1 MASYETGQESGWAP
15 AITARRKTLMQRLG
29 LGCLAALSMN
39 PLVGWGFIA
48 IWAPTYFLIQAAD
61 LWVFRPIHRGATS
74 MGPARTVLGC
84 VLLFLNAAAF
94 SALSAP
100 LWLSGGPVGM
110 LSATLVVCAG
120 LIYAAVN
127 SPGSRLVLAC
137 TLTPQLIYLV
147 ALPVLMARQG
157 ASPTELLAI
166 SLCLGVF
173 ALFGV
178 SVWSV
183 LNRARAA
190 ESEARLQSDRKRAE
204 AEATMAAKSAFV
216 ATVGHDL
223 RTPLSAILTG
233 ATELHG
239 RAADP
244 ATRANAALITEAGRM
259 MKSLLDDLLDHAK
272 LEAGRMTVEPSVF
285 NLRDLLAHVARFWG
299 GQAQAKG
306 LRLRVEG
313 AASIPA
319 WVEGDPLRV
328 QQILNNLL
336 SNAVK
341 FTTEG
346 SVSLRLKGWSPD
358 PGAAELLIEVSDT
371 GRGLAPA
378 QLKRL
383 FQPFDQTEAG
393 VGLRHGGTGL
403 GLWISRELARLM
415 GGRLTAR
422 SCKGCGATFTLALS
436 LPLAEAPTV
445 APALPILDA
454 PAPVAGASAP
464 EPAPE
469 ARPAAGAAPEPAAPE
484 TGSEAGSEAGP
495 EAGEGERPLRILVVD
510 DHDINRR
517 AVQLI
522 LAPLGADISQAADG
536 LAALAAAEAE
546 AFDVIFMDVRMPELD
561 GRETTRRLRA
571 NAGPNQHTPVIAV
584 TADNAPED
592 VAACAAA
599 GMTWFVAKPLTPAA
613 LLGALEAVLTGQAS
627 LQDETAAA

>member
-15 AITARRKTLMQRLG
+15 AIMARRKTLMQRLG

-39 PLVGWGFIA
+39 PVVGWGFIA
-48 IWAPTYFLIQAAD
+48 VWAPAYFLIQAVD
-61 LWVFRPIHRGATS
+61 LWVFKPMHRDGATRMS
-74 MGPARTVLGC
+74 PARTVLGC
-84 VLLFLNAAAF
+84 ALLFLNAAAF
-94 SALSAP
+94 SALSVP

-120 LIYAAVN
+120 LIYSAVN

-137 TLTPQLIYLV
+137 TMTPQLMYL
-147 ALPVLMARQG
+147 ALLPVLMAGQG

-204 AEATMAAKSAFV
+204 AEAAMAAKSAFV

-233 ATELHG
+233 ASELHG
-239 RAADP
+239 KAADP
-244 ATRANAALITEAGRM
+244 AARANAALIAEAGRM
-259 MKSLLDDLLDHAK
+259 MKHLLDDLLDHAK
-272 LEAGRMTVEPSVF
+272 LEAGRMSVEPSVF

-319 WVEGDPLRV
+319 WVEGDPVRV

-341 FTTEG
+341 FTAEG
-346 SVSLRLKGWSPD
+346 SVSLRLKGWSPE

-371 GRGLAPA
+371 GRGMEPA

-436 LPLAEAPTV
+436 LPLAEAPIV

-454 PAPVAGASAP
+454 PVLAARAAAAEAPAPASEPAPAP
-464 EPAPE
+464 EPEPLPVAAEAP
-469 ARPAAGAAPEPAAPE
+469 
-484 TGSEAGSEAGP
+484 
-495 EAGEGERPLRILVVD
+495 AGEDQGERPLRILVVD

-536 LAALAAAEAE
+536 LAALAAAGAE

-571 NAGPNQHTPVIAV
+571 AAGPNQHTPVIAV

-592 VAACAAA
+592 VAACRDA
-599 GMTWFVAKPLTPAA
+599 GMTWFVAKPLTPAT
-613 LLGALEAVLTGQAS
+613 LLGALEAVLMGQAS
-627 LQDETAAA
+627 LQDEAAAA